1 MPMSIHTDTV
11 IMTVVDTVVCTD
23 QRDRVSRQVRF
34 SQAIHTMQPYS
45 CTCTRSGNKTA
56 GDISDT
62 AHGVTHTAGETLLI
76 ARFST
81 RQYNP
86 LVSDCTSWLGRHE
99 PSKLLCATVEIRSHR
114 PFQ

>member
-11 IMTVVDTVVCTD
+11 IMTVMDTVLI
-23 QRDRVSRQVRF
+23 REDRVSRQVRF

-45 CTCTRSGNKTA
+45 CTCTRSGNKSA

-81 RQYNP
+81 RQ
-86 LVSDCTSWLGRHE
+86 
-99 PSKLLCATVEIRSHR
+99 
-114 PFQ
+114 